1 MPCKS
6 ERVRQVIR
14 GLTLALILAALTAAS
29 FAQTASHKAPAHSPV
44 PSKKYCEPEGGFC
57 FRYSA
62 SWQIVGEA
70 YVNGVIVAPQQPQ
83 PDRTL
88 WDEITVALV
97 VLPPKSGKDAT
108 SIDQVIETAM
118 IGLRESGRN
127 PETLQRQERTVDGQ
141 PAQMIKVRYH
151 DNATSRD
158 WIEELVFIAGPDQE
172 IYSVALK
179 SVPEHLKPLEPVLAG
194 ILQSWKLGSTAPP
207 AGADTANPKRPAA
220 QPAPSTVPH

>member
-6 ERVRQVIR
+6 KRVRQVIR
-14 GLTLALILAALTAAS
+14 WLTLALILAGVGGGRFATNGVAAGAGT
-29 FAQTASHKAPAHSPV
+29 FACFERRCCGPEAAVASGVRRHGCV
-44 PSKKYCEPEGGFC
+44 
-57 FRYSA
+57 
-62 SWQIVGEA
+62 WEA
-70 YVNGVIVAPQQPQ
+70 YVNGVIVAPERRRPA
-83 PDRTL
+83 TL
-88 WDEITVALV
+88 WDEIAVALV
-97 VLPPKSGKDAT
+97 VLPPESGQHAT
-108 SIDQVIETAM
+108 RIDQVIETAM

-151 DNATSRD
+151 DSATSRD

-194 ILQSWKLGSTAPP
+194 ILQSWKLGSTAAPA
-207 AGADTANPKRPAA
+207 AGADTATRGDRRSSR
-220 QPAPSTVPH
+220 PSTVPH